1 MKVVVADIDLYDHT
15 RGGYGDLVAFEQ
27 ADLRLVGMLER
38 QRAVMLAGAPAP
50 PAPATAPPAA
60 AA

>member
-27 ADLRLVGMLER
+27 ADLRLVGM
-38 QRAVMLAGAPAP
+38 RAVTLAGAPAP